1 MWCRVDITKQHFV
14 IVNGWTSSRCRAR
27 STLQGNVSP
36 DLCFARKSLMAAD
49 ILNLTKFYGIRFTT
63 KTQIKFITRTL
74 LEKLKLQT
82 FAQSWLYNT
91 TCKSISRAEQ
101 RGEKL
106 GLWRLEVWR
115 GGGIYIQF
123 ILHISCIYLYI
134 YICTDVSTL
143 SIVFSSWS
151 TDLDGVIPNVVFTLQ
166 VHFSCSYLPLIA
178 DLPLDQSEYTAD
190 TLSSNQ
196 NRVNHRK

>member
-143 SIVFSSWS
+143 SIVFSY
-151 TDLDGVIPNVVFTLQ
+151 
-166 VHFSCSYLPLIA
+166 SCSGC
-178 DLPLDQSEYTAD
+178 SGCSHC
-190 TLSSNQ
+190 SSN
-196 NRVNHRK
+196 VNLALKSICIFSQIIYLQFLQARFY

>member
-82 FAQSWLYNT
+82 FAQSWLYNK

-101 RGEKL
+101 RGRNWDC
-106 GLWRLEVWR
+106 GGQGRDC
-115 GGGIYIQF
+115 GGGGTLRVDF
-123 ILHISCIYLYI
+123 E
-134 YICTDVSTL
+134 VVKSTREEL
-143 SIVFSSWS
+143 RF
-151 TDLDGVIPNVVFTLQ
+151 
-166 VHFSCSYLPLIA
+166 
-178 DLPLDQSEYTAD
+178 
-190 TLSSNQ
+190 
-196 NRVNHRK
+196 